1 MAIHCYL
8 LESLLLIPRIIITH
22 HVLVISL
29 HFVDNGTSIAVAFLI
44 SAAHCQQRNVLHFKY
59 AAADDGVNTVYLSI
73 KMMVV
78 LFFSLGIVLDNDDF
92 S

>member
-22 HVLVISL
+22 HVLVI
-29 HFVDNGTSIAVAFLI
+29 NGTSIAVAFLI
-44 SAAHCQQRNVLHFKY
+44 SAAHCQQRNVLHLKY

-78 LFFSLGIVLDNDDF
+78 LFFSLVVLDNDDF